1 MKIAVVDDEER
12 IRAGL
17 AKLIEQAG
25 ERCEVVA
32 VCSGAADLFERIEA
46 GAVPE
51 LVITDIKMPGMNG
64 LELIAKLRR
73 ELPSARC
80 AVISGFDDFAFAK
93 QAMRYGVEDYLLKP
107 IDPQELSEM
116 LARMQAAIEEE
127 AGRSTADF
135 EKRLRLL
142 LVPDEGAM
150 PGPFREEAAREL
162 QGHPLFREAYAVVRV
177 RTEPAAPP
185 RELRDALA
193 VVGRP
198 WTALEF
204 GGAMTVIVS
213 IRLTDHYDTIREQGQ
228 TLMQRMSA
236 LRHVRIGASEPFRG
250 PIWLPKA
257 AEQAE
262 AALHRAWFA
271 PGRHAFADFLHLE
284 KAAEP
289 AAHPFVLFDRAGRAA
304 LTRSDWEGVNE
315 ALVGWWGEWMRACPS
330 WDELRE
336 GCEGVLALLGE
347 KESFEPRRY
356 ADRQACA
363 AAFFAAAHEKFR
375 RLREQRQESRAV
387 EAVKAYIAQH
397 YAEEIELC
405 KIAEAVFLTPSYLS
419 KLFKTETGETITD
432 YLIFVRMERAKA
444 LLRERPSLKTYEVG
458 ELVGYTDPAYF
469 NKAFKKA
476 TGSTPKEFR
485 ERFRR

>member
-12 IRAGL
+12 IRGGL
-17 AKLIEQAG
+17 AKLIKQAG
-25 ERCEVVA
+25 ERYEVAA
-32 VCSGAADLFERIEA
+32 VCSGAADLFEKIEA
-46 GAVPE
+46 GVIPE

-64 LELIAKLRR
+64 LDLIDKLRR
-73 ELPSARC
+73 EIPGIKC

-107 IDPQELSEM
+107 VDPRELSEM

-127 AGRSTADF
+127 DRRSSAEF

-150 PGPFREEAAREL
+150 PGQFREEAAKEL
-162 QGHPLFREAYAVVRV
+162 QHHRLFRDAYAVVRV
-177 RTEPAAPP
+177 RTEPVAPLK
-185 RELRDALA
+185 ELHDALSA
-193 VVGRP
+193 IGRS
-198 WTALEF
+198 WTAFEF
-204 GGAMTVIVS
+204 GGGMTVIVS
-213 IRLTDHYDTIREQGQ
+213 IRLSDHYDTIREQGQ
-228 TLMQRMSA
+228 TMMQRMSA
-236 LRHVRIGASEPFRG
+236 LRHVRVGASEPFRG

-262 AALHRAWFA
+262 TALHRSWFE

-289 AAHPFVLFDRAGRAA
+289 AAHPFVLFDRASRAA
-304 LTRSDWEGVNE
+304 LSISDWEGVHD
-315 ALVGWWGEWMRACPS
+315 ALIGWWGEWMRAYPS
-330 WDELRE
+330 WEELRE
-336 GCEGVLALLGE
+336 GCEGVFALLGE
-347 KESFEPRRY
+347 KASFIPRRY

-363 AAFFAAAHEKFR
+363 AAFFAAVHEKFR
-375 RLREQRQESRAV
+375 RLREQRQESRVV
-387 EAVKAYIAQH
+387 ETVKAFIAKR

-419 KLFKTETGETITD
+419 KLFKTETGKTITD

-469 NKAFKKA
+469 NKAFKKTA
-476 TGSTPKEFR
+476 GCTPKEFR
-485 ERFRR
+485 DRFR

>member
-12 IRAGL
+12 IRGGL

-25 ERCEVVA
+25 ERYEVA
-32 VCSGAADLFERIEA
+32 AACSGAADLFEKIEA
-46 GAVPE
+46 GILPE
-51 LVITDIKMPGMNG
+51 LVITDIKMPGMSG
-64 LELIAKLRR
+64 LELIDKLRR
-73 ELPSARC
+73 EFPGIKC

-107 IDPQELSEM
+107 VDPQELSEM
-116 LARMQAAIEEE
+116 LARMHAAIEEE
-127 AGRSTADF
+127 AERSAADF

-142 LVPDEGAM
+142 LVPDEEAV
-150 PGPFREEAAREL
+150 PGQFREEAAKEL
-162 QGHPLFREAYAVVRV
+162 QDHPLFREAYAVVRV
-177 RTEPAAPP
+177 RTEPAAPLK
-185 RELRDALA
+185 ELHGALD

-204 GGAMTVIVS
+204 GGGTTVIVS

-228 TLMQRMSA
+228 TLMQRMSV
-236 LRHVRIGASEPFRG
+236 LRHVRVGASEPFRG

-262 AALHRAWFA
+262 AALHRAWFE

-289 AAHPFVLFDRAGRAA
+289 SVHPFVLFDRASRAA
-304 LTRSDWEGVNE
+304 LSISDWDGVHE
-315 ALVGWWGEWMRACPS
+315 ALVGWWGEWMRAYPS
-330 WDELRE
+330 WEDLRE
-336 GCEGVLALLGE
+336 GCEGVFALLGE
-347 KESFEPRRY
+347 KEAFDPRRY

-363 AAFFAAAHEKFR
+363 AAFFAAVHEKFR
-375 RLREQRQESRAV
+375 RLREQRQESRVV
-387 EAVKAYIAQH
+387 ETVKAYIAKR

-485 ERFRR
+485 DRVR